1 MQSMTSQIFSTV
13 ESVGISKMKIRFN
26 LTIWMSLFL
35 LAFVCWSGQP
45 VHGQEL
51 NDELRK
57 LFLEIK
63 GEFDPDI
70 EKKIDIAL
78 EMKTDRIRFNADEL
92 ERFRSNPIN
101 PFEGLEHIDLGTLK
115 GNIELKFEI
124 PTVRNRKIGN
134 NERQTPG
141 VLATLSS
148 ISATNAASIVEII
161 NGQEV
166 VCLGTVVD
174 NRGFVL
180 TKLSEVNALPSLRI
194 RDHKRVIYAAKL
206 GPRDEANDLVL
217 LETVATELPPLSFS
231 DRQPSLGE
239 FLVTGDATGNAIAV
253 GSYSHTPRSLA
264 ESEKGF
270 LGVTP
275 RNRHDGV
282 EITEVSPGSAAEA
295 AGLCV
300 GDVIRS
306 ANGKPMMDVSTL
318 VAEVQRSKAGQQ
330 MVIEYLRGTAAS
342 KTTVTLAGMN
352 LSPERA
358 ARFKMMNRLG
368 AIPSARATD
377 LPWVFQHDSPLFPE
391 QCGGP
396 IMDLDGNVIGINI
409 ARQGRVASLA
419 IPSAQ
424 VKTIL
429 DTLKCES
436 VASRKE

>member
-1 MQSMTSQIFSTV
+1 MKNRVAFSV
-13 ESVGISKMKIRFN
+13 
-26 LTIWMSLFL
+26 WMSLFL
-35 LAFVCWSGQP
+35 LAFVCWAAQP
-45 VHGQEL
+45 VAGQEL

-70 EKKIDIAL
+70 EKKIEAAL
-78 EMKTDRIRFNADEL
+78 EKQTDRIRFNADEF
-92 ERFRSNPIN
+92 ERFRTNPIN
-101 PFEGLEHIDLGTLK
+101 PFEGLEQIDIATLK
-115 GNIELKFEI
+115 GSIELKFEI
-124 PTVRNRKIGN
+124 PTVRNRKVGTH
-134 NERQTPG
+134 ERQTSA
-141 VLATLSS
+141 VLEPLSS
-148 ISATNAASIVEII
+148 LAAANAPSVVEII
-161 NGQEV
+161 NGQGV

-174 NRGFVL
+174 TRGSVL
-180 TKLSEVNALPSLRI
+180 TKLSEVKDLPSLRI

-217 LETVATELPPLSFS
+217 LETIATELQPVIFS
-231 DRQPSLGE
+231 DRQPGLGE
-239 FLVTGDATGNAIAV
+239 FLVTGDPAGKAV
-253 GSYSHTPRSLA
+253 AFGSYSHTPRSLA

-282 EITEVSPGSAAEA
+282 EITEVTPGSAAEA

-306 ANGKPMMDVSTL
+306 ANGKPMLDVSTL
-318 VAEVQRSKAGQQ
+318 VAEVQRTKAGQQ
-330 MVIEYLRGTAAS
+330 MMIEYFRGNAAS

-368 AIPSARATD
+368 AIPSDRAND
-377 LPWVFQHDSPLFPE
+377 LPWVFQHDTPLFPE
-391 QCGGP
+391 HCGGP
-396 IMDLDGNVIGINI
+396 IVDLDGNVLGINI
-409 ARQGRVASLA
+409 ARQGRVSSLA

-424 VKTIL
+424 VRLIL
-429 DTLKCES
+429 DALKCES
-436 VASRKE
+436 IASRK